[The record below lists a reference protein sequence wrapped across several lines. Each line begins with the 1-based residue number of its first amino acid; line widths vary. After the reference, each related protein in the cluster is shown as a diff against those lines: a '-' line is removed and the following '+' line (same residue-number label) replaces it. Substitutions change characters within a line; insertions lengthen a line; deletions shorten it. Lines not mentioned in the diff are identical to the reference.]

1 MKILQVTDQPFAKLI
16 SNLKYAEL
24 GTDVE
29 KVIKNLV
36 PNQNTIETQGG
47 SWFYVRIMLYRTLD
61 HRIDGLVFTLIDI
74 IETKK
79 AKETLLIQN
88 RYTLLFESSFHT
100 SEGWNFLLM
109 GQMEKS
115 PT

>member
-36 PNQNTIETQGG
+36 PIQNTIETQG
-47 SWFYVRIMLYRTLD
+47 
-61 HRIDGLVFTLIDI
+61 
-74 IETKK
+74 
-79 AKETLLIQN
+79 
-88 RYTLLFESSFHT
+88 
-100 SEGWNFLLM
+100 
-109 GQMEKS
+109 
-115 PT
+115 